1 MQQRL
6 WQSAHPPLLGV
17 KSQAPRTTSSL
28 SPNIRASVIREW
40 RFGVYS
46 GGMEGCNIYVSLDVT
61 FVTFSTKL
69 LSCNFPPLKKQRISA
84 EGCKTRFLVMTFLGL
99 YFGACHAQTQGCSRG
114 VLLKVFVFVRP
125 ASCWVNSSWSSSSAK
140 GSCWLSS
147 LRFFP
152 SSATVPAGFSP

>member
-84 EGCKTRFLVMTFLGL
+84 EGCKTRFLIITFSGSISEPAMLKPMAAAGLSPWGFRFCSTSFVLGML
-99 YFGACHAQTQGCSRG
+99 LMVFLFGQRF
-114 VLLKVFVFVRP
+114 LLALLLRVF
-125 ASCWVNSSWSSSSAK
+125 S
-140 GSCWLSS
+140 
-147 LRFFP
+147 
-152 SSATVPAGFSP
+152 SSATVPAGFTP